1 MNKNHNLR
9 SFINSSSMNIGITTG
24 ADVGAGKGADEY
36 VLFGLVSTRRGPSV
50 HFEINPRKE
59 VKRVR

>member
-1 MNKNHNLR
+1 MNKNSNLL
-9 SFINSSSMNIGITTG
+9 SFIYSSSMNIGITT
-24 ADVGAGKGADEY
+24 ADVGAGKGADGC